1 MSSYPIKH
9 ILLIEENPT
18 LQDVILKALATTS
31 EQHQVYLVNDPQAA
45 LNFLYRRGEYAQ
57 SPRPQLIL
65 FDVNRPEI
73 NQPDFLQTIKSDST
87 LKIIPVVVLTN
98 SDNWNEIVRGDRLQA
113 NCYLD
118 KPLELDRLFKTIEKL
133 GKFWLQFVEF
143 PSI

>member
-18 LQDVILKALATTS
+18 LQDVILQALATTS
-31 EQHQVYLVNDPQAA
+31 EEHKVYLVNDPQAA

-65 FDVNRPEI
+65 FDLNRPEM

-98 SDNWNEIVRGDRLQA
+98 SDNWDDMIRGDRLPA
-113 NCYLD
+113 NCYID
-118 KPLELDRLFKTIEKL
+118 KPLELDQLFKTIKKL

-143 PSI
+143 PAI